1 MNHDQ
6 RITPSV
12 LYRTVFLAFGL
23 VVAGLI
29 FRQLATLVL
38 GVLIVVVLAIPLAAF
53 ADLLGRFRVPRPL
66 AVLVGL
72 VLGLG
77 ALGALIAALVP
88 VFSHEV
94 NQFAANLPAIIDSLR
109 HKLGHLTGTSPT
121 KVGRQLQNFVNGYT
135 HHPSKLLGPI
145 ASVGTTVAGAVAAIV
160 VVLLTVIYTAIQPD
174 PLLAGLTRL
183 APPQRRATAVAILAR
198 LREAYL
204 GWVRG
209 LLVGML
215 VLGVLTYIALRIVGL
230 GYAAFFAILTAV
242 AIIVPYFGALA
253 SSIPPIV
260 YALATSPTK
269 AILVAVVYIVIHQIE
284 GNVIEPVVMAR
295 AVKLHPAVVAVGV
308 VAVESL
314 FGFVGLFVAVPIL
327 ATLKILIEELWVN
340 PQEAAQAPLAV
351 LGSPVAALQESREA
365 LQETRERS

>member
-1 MNHDQ
+1 LNHDQ
-6 RITPSV
+6 RITPAV
-12 LYRTVFLAFGL
+12 LYRTVLLAFGL
-23 VVAGLI
+23 VVTGLI

-38 GVLIVVVLAIPLAAF
+38 GVLIVVVLAIPLSAF
-53 ADLLGRFRVPRPL
+53 ADLLGRLRVPRPV
-66 AVLVGL
+66 AVLIGL
-72 VLGLG
+72 LLGLG
-77 ALGALIAALVP
+77 ALGALITALVP

-94 NQFAANLPAIIDSLR
+94 NQFAANLPATIDSLR
-109 HKLGHLTGTSPT
+109 HKLGYLLGTSPT
-121 KVGRQLQNFVNGYT
+121 KAGKQLQTFVNGYT

-145 ASVGTTVAGAVAAIV
+145 ASVGATVVGALGAII
-160 VVLLTVIYTAIQPD
+160 VVLLTVVYTAIQPE
-174 PLLAGLTRL
+174 PLVDGVKRL
-183 APPQRRATAVAILAR
+183 VPPARRASATTILMR

-215 VLGVLTYIALRIVGL
+215 VLGILTYFALRIAGL

-242 AIIVPYFGALA
+242 AIIVPYFGALV
-253 SSIPPIV
+253 SSIPPIL

-269 AILVAVVYIVIHQIE
+269 AIVVAILYIVIHQIE
-284 GNVIEPVVMAR
+284 GNVIEPLVMAR

-327 ATLKILIEELWVN
+327 ATVKILIEELWIN
-340 PQEAAQAPLAV
+340 PQETARAPLAL
-351 LGSPVAALQESREA
+351 LGSPVAALRESRDP
-365 LQETRERS
+365 